1 MVTQSPI
8 HRGWDTQLHFG
19 IAIQVISGI
28 LSGAMAA
35 IYLTDASGTPLAYEL
50 NAEFMYLLGSG
61 EDCDIRITD
70 TEGVAEQHC
79 ELLWNA
85 ELNMYMLQACSP
97 ELMITAN
104 GESHNCVA
112 LVAGVPY
119 GIGSAQLTYAEELSA
134 AEETPAEEEEAGVTK
149 VARAEVVQVQLKRK
163 PVGRTRSLRSSTA
176 HVPEI
181 EITRENPIV
190 TLIKPIYVIAVLAA
204 AFLAGLTLHHL
215 LTTGEFFPA
224 TML

>member
-1 MVTQSPI
+1 
-8 HRGWDTQLHFG
+8 
-19 IAIQVISGI
+19 
-28 LSGAMAA
+28 MAA
-35 IYLTDASGTPLAYEL
+35 IYITDASGSSLAYEL
-50 NAEFMYLLGSG
+50 NPEFMYLIGSG

-70 TEGVAEQHC
+70 TEGVAPNHC
-79 ELLWNA
+79 ELQWNA
-85 ELNMYMLQACSP
+85 ELNMYMLHGCTP

-104 GESHNCVA
+104 AAPHNCVA
-112 LVAGVPY
+112 LVEGVPY
-119 GIGSAQLTYAEELSA
+119 GIGAARLSYAEEMT
-134 AEETPAEEEEAGVTK
+134 AEEEAPSEETEEEEAGAVK
-149 VARAEVVQVQLKRK
+149 MARAEVVPVQLKRK
-163 PVGRTRSLRSSTA
+163 PVGRTRSLRHAAA

-181 EITRENPIV
+181 EIIRENPIV